1 MKKLPCIPACIVH
14 VQGESVKIFLFWFN
28 ILICI
33 SFFVRHFESC
43 FTAKPCFDGLATK
56 VYMAGF
62 SQQKEE

>member
-1 MKKLPCIPACIVH
+1 MKKLPCIPACIVR
-14 VQGESVKIFLFWFN
+14 VQGESVKIFLFWF
-28 ILICI
+28 
-33 SFFVRHFESC
+33 FFVRHFESC